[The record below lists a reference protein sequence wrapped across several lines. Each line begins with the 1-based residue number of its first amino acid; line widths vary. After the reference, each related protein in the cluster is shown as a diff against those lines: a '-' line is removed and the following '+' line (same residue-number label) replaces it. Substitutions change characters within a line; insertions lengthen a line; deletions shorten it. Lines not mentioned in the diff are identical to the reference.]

1 MNTLDFLGIDIA
13 KKTFNVVLL
22 RNDKLRHKKFENS
35 LEGFKQL
42 DSWLVKQGVIEIHA
56 CLEATGSYSEGL
68 ALHLHQA
75 GHKVSLVNPARI
87 KAFGQT
93 ELRRNKTDRADATL
107 IARFCSMHHPAAW
120 VPPPAEIR
128 ELQALVRH
136 LDDLIGTRCQLA
148 NRFTDGPKVQ
158 SVLESLQ
165 SLIKALDAE
174 IEQTRKKIREH
185 IHRHPGLKEDCDL
198 LETIPGIGA
207 HTATTLLAE
216 IEHLRHYKHARQAV
230 AYAGLSPRLR
240 ESGTSGKRSR
250 LSKTGNSR
258 VRKALFMPAISAK
271 KHNPVL
277 RQFSERLALRGKSK
291 MAIIGAVMRKL
302 IHLAFGV
309 LKTRKPFDANH
320 AIAS

>member
-13 KKTFNVVLL
+13 KKTFDVALL
-22 RNDKLRHKKFENS
+22 RKDKLRHKKFENNP
-35 LEGFKQL
+35 EGFKQL
-42 DSWLVKQGVIEIHA
+42 DSWLVKQGVIDIHA
-56 CLEATGSYSEGL
+56 CLEATGSYSEAL

-107 IARFCSMHHPAAW
+107 IARFCSMHRPTAW

-136 LDDLIGTRCQLA
+136 LDDLIGTRTQLA
-148 NRFTDGPKVQ
+148 NRFTDGPKVK

-165 SLIKALDAE
+165 SLLEAVDAE
-174 IEQTRKKIREH
+174 IKVTRKKIREH
-185 IHRHPGLKEDCDL
+185 INGHPGLKEDCDL
-198 LETIPGIGA
+198 LETITGIGA
-207 HTATTLLAE
+207 KTATTLLAE
-216 IEHLRHYKHARQAV
+216 INLRHYKQARQAA
-230 AYAGLSPRLR
+230 AYAGLSPRLI

-258 VRKALFMPAISAK
+258 VRKALFLPAITATRY
-271 KHNPVL
+271 NPLL
-277 RQFSERLALRGKSK
+277 RQFAERLARRGKPK

-302 IHLAFGV
+302 LHLAFGV
-309 LKTRKPFDANH
+309 LKTRKPFDPNH
-320 AIAS
+320 PVAA

>member
-13 KKTFNVVLL
+13 KKTFNVALL

-35 LEGFKQL
+35 PEGFKQL

-87 KAFGQT
+87 KAFGQS

-107 IARFCSMHHPAAW
+107 IARFCSMHRPAAW

-128 ELQALVRH
+128 E
-136 LDDLIGTRCQLA
+136 
-148 NRFTDGPKVQ
+148 
-158 SVLESLQ
+158 
-165 SLIKALDAE
+165 
-174 IEQTRKKIREH
+174 H
-185 IHRHPGLKEDCDL
+185 IDRHPGLKEDCEL
-198 LETIPGIGA
+198 LETIPGIGEK
-207 HTATTLLAE
+207 TATTLLAE
-216 IEHLRHYKHARQAV
+216 IEHLRHYKHARQAA

-271 KHNPVL
+271 QHNPVL
-277 RQFSERLALRGKSK
+277 RQFSERLARRGKPK

-302 IHLAFGV
+302 LHLAFGV
-309 LKTRKPFDANH
+309 LKTRKPFDPNH
-320 AIAS
+320 PVAA